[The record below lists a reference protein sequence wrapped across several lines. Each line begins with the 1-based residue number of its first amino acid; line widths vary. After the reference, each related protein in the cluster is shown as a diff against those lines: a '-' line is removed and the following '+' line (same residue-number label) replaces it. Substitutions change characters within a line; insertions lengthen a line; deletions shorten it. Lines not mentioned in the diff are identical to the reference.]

1 MLIQQAHPT
10 ALVASGAISSLRARQ
25 EGCADDMILTP
36 HTPFSVGRFLVSPL
50 SRLTDSGEYSASI
63 SIRSGRGM
71 GTHDRVFRLLPRF
84 NTHHAALEY
93 AAHEG
98 RAIILARSAA

>member
-1 MLIQQAHPT
+1 MPDFS
-10 ALVASGAISSLRARQ
+10 VRARQ
-25 EGCADDMILTP
+25 EGCAPFMILTP

-50 SRLTDSGEYSASI
+50 SRLTESGDYSASI

-71 GTHDRVFRLLPRF
+71 GTHDRVIRLLPRF
-84 NTHHAALEY
+84 SSHHAALEH

-98 RAIILARSAA
+98 RALLLQPSPV